1 VKKLAHRFRLIPARF
16 GVAAMAAVISAAIP
30 APAFSG
36 GVPTTLTKSFSPTT
50 IGAAGTTVLTFTVT
64 NPAGSPALSN
74 IGFTDTLPS
83 GLVVANPPA
92 VSGTCSNA
100 AAATIATGG
109 TNTIAVTNLQVPAGA
124 SSCTVTVNVTN
135 VAGQFNADCTGDP
148 AAFTNTAANLSAVTN
163 VLNSAQPS
171 CLVVV
176 GQTLTKSFL
185 PTTINAG
192 GTTVLRFT
200 VTNPAGSPAV
210 SNIGFTDT
218 LPSGLVVGNPPAVGG
233 TCANAAAATIAT
245 AGTNTIAVSNLQV
258 PAGASSC
265 TVTVNVT
272 NAAGQFN
279 ADCTGNP
286 AAFTN
291 TSANLSAVTNV
302 LSTVVSSCLV
312 VAGQPTATATSTPTN
327 TRTGTPTSTPTSTST
342 RTPTSVP
349 PTSTP
354 TIVGGGGPAPGSI
367 PTLSG
372 GMLALLAVA
381 LAATAIL
388 LVRRS

>member
-1 VKKLAHRFRLIPARF
+1 
-16 GVAAMAAVISAAIP
+16 MAAVISAAIP
-30 APAFSG
+30 TPAFSG
-36 GVPTTLTKSFSPTT
+36 GVATTLTKSFSPTT

-83 GLVVANPPA
+83 GLVVGNPPA
-92 VSGTCSNA
+92 VGGTCANA
-100 AAATIATGG
+100 AAATIATAG

-124 SSCTVTVNVTN
+124 SSCTVAVNVTN
-135 VAGQFNADCTGDP
+135 AAGQFNADCTGNP
-148 AAFTNTAANLSAVTN
+148 AAFTNTAANLSAVAN

-192 GTTVLRFT
+192 GTTVLTFT

-218 LPSGLVVGNPPAVGG
+218 LPSGLVVGTPNGVSG
-233 TCANAAAATIAT
+233 TCLNAAAATIAT
-245 AGTNTIAVSNLQV
+245 AGTNTIAVTNLQV

-265 TVTVNVT
+265 TVAVNVT

-291 TSANLSAVTNV
+291 TAANLSTVANV
-302 LSTVVSSCLV
+302 LNTVLSSCLV

-327 TRTGTPTSTPTSTST
+327 TPTGTPTSTST
-342 RTPTSVP
+342 RTPTTVP

-372 GMLALLAVA
+372 GMLALLAVV

-388 LVRRS
+388 LVRRG

>member
-1 VKKLAHRFRLIPARF
+1 MLVMKENRF
-16 GVAAMAAVISAAIP
+16 GLRWGSVCLAFVAAAAVP
-30 APAFSG
+30 TTAFSG
-36 GVPTTLTKSFSPTT
+36 GGPPTLTKVFSPTT

-64 NPAGSPALSN
+64 NPP
-74 IGFTDTLPS
+74 
-83 GLVVANPPA
+83 
-92 VSGTCSNA
+92 
-100 AAATIATGG
+100 GG
-109 TNTIAVTNLQVPAGA
+109 
-124 SSCTVTVNVTN
+124 
-135 VAGQFNADCTGDP
+135 
-148 AAFTNTAANLSAVTN
+148 
-163 VLNSAQPS
+163 
-171 CLVVV
+171 
-176 GQTLTKSFL
+176 
-185 PTTINAG
+185 
-192 GTTVLRFT
+192 
-200 VTNPAGSPAV
+200 PAV

-272 NAAGQFN
+272 NVAGQFNADCTGSPAAFTNTAANLSGVANILNGVQPSCLVVAGQTLTKSFLPTTIDAGGTTVLTFTVTNPGGSPAVSNIGFTDTLPSGLVVGNPPAVGGTCANAAAATNATAGTNKIAVSNLQVPAGASSCTVTVNVTNAAGQFN

-291 TSANLSAVTNV
+291 TAANLSSIANV
-302 LSTVVSSCLV
+302 LNTVLSSCLV
-312 VAGQPTATATSTPTN
+312 VAGQPTTTATSTPTN
-327 TRTGTPTSTPTSTST
+327 TPTSTPTGTST
-342 RTPTSVP
+342 RTPTTVP

-367 PTLSG
+367 PTLSA

-388 LVRRS
+388 LVRRG